1 MVKHMVLIKMG
12 FIDKDLF
19 KKYLNISKEILAPS
33 LKSQINKNFEI
44 GCIIK
49 KEDISFV
56 KELLDVDFI
65 NFSCFKDGFDY
76 MKENNINIQTR
87 HDMDDYMSPEYIQKI
102 QEEYQKNIDLY
113 DNFLI
118 QAQPVKMMYETK
130 KEFKMMQ
137 YNDKMNSMFL
147 SLCQKDVKNYILE
160 RNHGQMHEI
169 ASHVITLPEG
179 YTKWVIHENNIS
191 VRRVKK

>member
-1 MVKHMVLIKMG
+1 MVKHMVLIKMV

-49 KEDISFV
+49 KEDISFA